1 MCGYPGPEECLEK
14 AIGDL
19 KDRADKARN
28 QLPRLVFS
36 DCDGKVYDHPSLG
49 MAGRSGRAFVL
60 PLEGELV
67 PLPEGSQ
74 LFTMPGRSPVGWDEE
89 EGHFVVLDD
98 AEPDNGETHCL
109 AIAAFLPP
117 GYVRTLIPATKLQE
131 KWPILPLWAYCS
143 VGWRDGKFWI
153 TGVQVD
159 PNPHW
164 DPRYF
169 QNDQDLALKVGEFTR
184 NYEGNRLVGQLSR
197 CALEYHCF
205 AAKNVFYRRWECPLP
220 TSPVCNAECIGC
232 LSSQP
237 PESCKAS
244 HERIAFVPTVEE
256 VIQVALP
263 HLEKAEDAII
273 SFGQGCEGEPLLQ
286 VDLLKK
292 SISALR
298 DSTERGTININ
309 TNASIPHSVE
319 RLCRAGLDSIRV
331 TLNSP
336 DSQLYDGYFKPR
348 GYGFRDVM
356 ESIQCAKEWGTFVAI
371 NLLVFPGVTD
381 REDDVQRLIS
391 FIGETDIDMIQMRNL
406 NIDPDFYLE
415 AIDSKADTGI
425 GISEMMDIIR
435 KEFPHLILGYF
446 NRTKEIFSKNSPRE
460 SV

>member
-1 MCGYPGPEECLEK
+1 M
-14 AIGDL
+14 
-19 KDRADKARN
+19 ADKGRDR
-28 QLPRLVFS
+28 LPRLVFS
-36 DCDGKVYDHPSLG
+36 DCTGKVYDHPSLG

-60 PLEGELV
+60 PEEGEFV
-67 PLPEGSQ
+67 PLPKGSQ
-74 LFTMPGRSPVGWDEE
+74 LFTMPGRSPVGWNEDE
-89 EGHFVVLDD
+89 GNFIVLDVVETD
-98 AEPDNGETHCL
+98 GEKTGCL
-109 AIAAFLPP
+109 ALAAFLPP
-117 GYVRTLIPATKLQE
+117 GYVRTLLPATKRQGE
-131 KWPILPLWAYCS
+131 WPILPLWAYCS
-143 VGWRDGKFWI
+143 VGWRKGKFWV

-164 DPRYF
+164 NPRYF
-169 QNDQDLALKVGEFTR
+169 QDDRDLALKVEQFTR
-184 NYEGNRLVGQLSR
+184 EYEGNRLVGQLSR

-286 VDLLKK
+286 VDLLEK
-292 SISALR
+292 SISTLR

-309 TNASIPHSVE
+309 TNASIPRSVE
-319 RLCRAGLDSIRV
+319 RLCRAGLDSIRI

-336 DSQLYDGYFKPR
+336 HSQLYDRYFKPK
-348 GYGFRDVM
+348 GYGFDDVM
-356 ESIQCAKEWGTFVAI
+356 ESIQCAKEWGIFVAI

-381 REDDVQRLIS
+381 REEEVEHLIS
-391 FIGETDIDMIQMRNL
+391 FIRETDINMIQMRNL

-446 NRTKEIFSKNSPRE
+446 NRTKETFPQNSPRE
-460 SV
+460 SF

>member
-1 MCGYPGPEECLEK
+1 M
-14 AIGDL
+14 
-19 KDRADKARN
+19 ADKVRD
-28 QLPRLVFS
+28 QLPRLVFA
-36 DCDGKVYDHPSLG
+36 DFNGKVHDYPSLG
-49 MAGRSGRAFVL
+49 MAGRSGLSFVL
-60 PLEGELV
+60 PEEGDLV
-67 PLPEGSQ
+67 PLPKGSQ
-74 LFTMPGRSPVGWDEE
+74 LFTMPGRSPIGWNEDEGNFSVLEKVKTDGE
-89 EGHFVVLDD
+89 ETG
-98 AEPDNGETHCL
+98 CL
-109 AIAAFLPP
+109 AVSAFLPP
-117 GYVRTLIPATKLQE
+117 GYVRTLLPATKLQGE
-131 KWPILPLWAYCS
+131 WPILPLWAYCS
-143 VGWRDGKFWI
+143 VGWRKGKFWI

-164 DPRYF
+164 NPRYF
-169 QNDQDLALKVGEFTR
+169 QDDRDLALKVEQFTR
-184 NYEGNRLVGQLSR
+184 EYEGNRLVGQLSR

-286 VDLLKK
+286 VDLLEK
-292 SISALR
+292 SISTLR
-298 DSTERGTININ
+298 ESTERGTININ
-309 TNASIPHSVE
+309 TNGSIPRSVE
-319 RLCRAGLDSIRV
+319 RLCRAGLDSIRI

-336 DSQLYDGYFKPR
+336 HSQLYDRYFKPK
-348 GYGFRDVM
+348 GYGFDDVM
-356 ESIQCAKEWGTFVAI
+356 ESIQCAKEWGIFVAI

-381 REDDVQRLIS
+381 REEEVEYLIS
-391 FIGETDIDMIQMRNL
+391 FIRETDINMIQMRNL

-415 AIDSKADTGI
+415 AIGSTADTGI

-446 NRTKEIFSKNSPRE
+446 NRTKETFSQNSPRE
-460 SV
+460 SL